1 MNRFQ
6 ITQSIVSLMFVIMS
20 IRKSKRAITTNDLLE
35 ESLQHKQ
42 SRAETTLC
50 EVHSHSKH
58 APIDPKY
65 MVMLENVFNFIYF
78 PTRK

>member
-20 IRKSKRAITTNDLLE
+20 IRKSK
-35 ESLQHKQ
+35 
-42 SRAETTLC
+42 RAETTLC